1 MPRSVAAPELL
12 RRRGHLAVVAAGV
25 AALLAGC
32 VADDAAAIR
41 TLDDPR
47 LRNGQ
52 VPVALSTTL
61 DMQLDWQQQA
71 ALDPAF
77 ATPAG
82 AQRLDLAGATRV
94 GESLVVVRLRAAAA
108 AGAPPAGLAEWTY
121 AVDCRSDQARLLGA
135 GIGIGAGGPG
145 ALPSSVPAPAQADR
159 ARLFALVCAK
169 RTACELRIKANA
181 CERVRAASLAALGQ
195 QQVRQA
201 P

>member
-1 MPRSVAAPELL
+1 MPRSVAAPELS
-12 RRRGHLAVVAAGV
+12 RCRGLLAVVAAGV

-32 VADDAAAIR
+32 AADDAAAIR

-94 GESLVVVRLRAAAA
+94 GESLVVVRLREAAAA
-108 AGAPPAGLAEWTY
+108 ASADLAEWTY

-159 ARLFALVCAK
+159 MRLFALVCAK

>member
-1 MPRSVAAPELL
+1 MPRSVAAPELS
-12 RRRGHLAVVAAGV
+12 RRSALLAVVAAGM
-25 AALLAGC
+25 ATLLASCAADGAAPIRT
-32 VADDAAAIR
+32 VDDA
-41 TLDDPR
+41 R

-52 VPVALSTTL
+52 VPVALRTTL

-71 ALDPAF
+71 ALAPVF

-94 GESLVVVRLRAAAA
+94 DESLVVVRLREAAA
-108 AGAPPAGLAEWTY
+108 AGAAPADLAEWTC

-145 ALPSSVPAPAQADR
+145 ALSSSVPAPAPADR
-159 ARLFALVCAK
+159 TRLFALVCAK

>member
-1 MPRSVAAPELL
+1 MPRSVAAPELS
-12 RRRGHLAVVAAGV
+12 RRCGHLAVVAAV
-25 AALLAGC
+25 VALLLSGC
-32 VADDAAAIR
+32 VVDDAAPVR
-41 TLDDPR
+41 TVDDAR

-94 GESLVVVRLRAAAA
+94 GEAIVVVRLREAAA

-135 GIGIGAGGPG
+135 GVGIGAGEPG
-145 ALPSSVPAPAQADR
+145 ALPSAVSAPAQADR
-159 ARLFALVCAK
+159 TRLFALACAK
-169 RTACELRIKANA
+169 RTACQLRIKANP
-181 CERVRAASLAALGQ
+181 CERVRAASLAALGRQ
-195 QQVRQA
+195 PLRQA
-201 P
+201 R